1 MLRLIG
7 QGKGPKI
14 QKRLL
19 SKTLPYTKTSL
30 IFVSASFYKQGVC
43 HTVALPF
50 TLKNILRKEK
60 TYGNSNITMQ
70 TYNLE
75 KIL

>member
-43 HTVALPF
+43 HTVALPVYI
-50 TLKNILRKEK
+50 K
-60 TYGNSNITMQ
+60 
-70 TYNLE
+70 
-75 KIL
+75 KIS